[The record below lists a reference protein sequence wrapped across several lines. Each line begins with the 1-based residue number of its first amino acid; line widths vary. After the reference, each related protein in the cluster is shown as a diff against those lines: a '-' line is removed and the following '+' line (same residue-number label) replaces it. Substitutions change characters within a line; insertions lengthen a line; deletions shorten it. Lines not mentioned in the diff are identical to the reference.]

1 MNEDI
6 LALLAVHEYFR
17 DTSDTARRDVL
28 EVGRVRYFALGDV
41 VYQPEDS
48 FASVGFVLRGRLKS
62 VKVDVQGRET
72 LFRIF
77 ERGDQFG
84 LMLGAL
90 QEPVPVRIFA
100 LEPSTVLQVD
110 YEQAM
115 ELTLKHPDLRQA
127 WLRTYAG
134 SLRKEFFGVAPKRAP
149 MMLGLIH
156 ETSATR
162 CVAERLVDRLRQVGE
177 QLAVFSDSEQWR
189 GSPDVRFRSLL
200 PDGRSL
206 ETDEIRRQVAEWQ
219 DATRF
224 VFDLHAQIGA

>member
-1 MNEDI
+1 M
-6 LALLAVHEYFR
+6 
-17 DTSDTARRDVL
+17 
-28 EVGRVRYFALGDV
+28 
-41 VYQPEDS
+41 
-48 FASVGFVLRGRLKS
+48 
-62 VKVDVQGRET
+62 QGRET

-77 ERGDQFG
+77 ERGEQFG
-84 LMLGAL
+84 MMLGAL
-90 QEPVPVRIFA
+90 QEPVPVRVFA

-162 CVAERLVDRLRQVGE
+162 GVAERLVDRLRQVGE

-189 GSPDVRFRSLL
+189 GSPDVRFRSAAT
-200 PDGRSL
+200 GREVARDRGDPPTGGRVAGRHTFRL
-206 ETDEIRRQVAEWQ
+206 RPPGTIRTGQGC
-219 DATRF
+219 DS
-224 VFDLHAQIGA
+224 